1 MKTQK
6 STKDI
11 SVPVA
16 DRVKKYGV
24 TEHKKNELDALAI
37 QVMDAQGEVEKY
49 QSVVSALTTKS
60 NNLQNFLA
68 IASSNKTQAYNNK
81 ILIEQL
87 VQRGA
92 ELENNSNIAFNEMLK
107 ASSQTKKLAAEINM
121 VTGKLIYSAEV
132 INKLANLIVRQKAL
146 NPLIS
151 DDLVNMINIAGTDAS
166 NAVAL
171 TLVALQSTFAAQAS
185 EMEAEKAIGLE
196 YMQAITLKKLLT
208 RSGDDSHSASLQQL
222 FYQASATAKVNYTL
236 ADKANSA
243 TLTQLNMANANL
255 NTAQVK
261 LKSLQ
266 SGWAAANAAA
276 LAS

>member
-16 DRVKKYGV
+16 HRFKKYGV

-49 QSVVSALTTKS
+49 QSVVSGLTTKS
-60 NNLQNFLA
+60 NNLQSFLA

-81 ILIEQL
+81 ILIDQL

-121 VTGKLIYSAEV
+121 VMGKLIYCAEMV
-132 INKLANLIVRQKAL
+132 NKLANLIVRQKAL

-151 DDLVNMINIAGTDAS
+151 DDLVNTINIAGTDAS

-196 YMQAITLKKLLT
+196 YMQAIALKKLLT
-208 RSGDDSHSASLQQL
+208 GSDDDSHSASLQQL
-222 FYQASATAKVNYTL
+222 FYKASATAKVNYTL

-243 TLTQLNMANANL
+243 TLTQLNTANVNL

-266 SGWAAANAAA
+266 SGLAAANAAA

>member
-16 DRVKKYGV
+16 HRFKKYGV

-37 QVMDAQGEVEKY
+37 QVMDTQGEVEKY

-81 ILIEQL
+81 ILIDQL

-92 ELENNSNIAFNEMLK
+92 ELESNSNIAFNEMLK

-121 VTGKLIYSAEV
+121 VMGKLIYCAEMV
-132 INKLANLIVRQKAL
+132 NKLANLIVRQKAL

-196 YMQAITLKKLLT
+196 YMQAIALKKLLT
-208 RSGDDSHSASLQQL
+208 GSGVDSHSASLQQL

-266 SGWAAANAAA
+266 SGLAAANAAA